1 MKTVCFIPL
10 LCDVRVIGRKS
21 NEHLRRRCLHDWGPE
36 HSGPRAMFLR
46 WVGLSMRATA
56 RVVPNGTLSKRTA
69 VYLNEQTYLVV
80 KRERDTRSRW
90 CSVNGPRDG
99 TTCYLRAQL

>member
-1 MKTVCFIPL
+1 MSICVEL
-10 LCDVRVIGRKS
+10 LARLGTRTQSSSSSCDLQR
-21 NEHLRRRCLHDWGPE
+21 LRIRD
-36 HSGPRAMFLR
+36 GPRAMFLR

-80 KRERDTRSRW
+80 EREIREAVDVRSM
-90 CSVNGPRDG
+90 VRDG